1 MENPTSLARDASN
14 SSGRAIAEGEAAVLR
29 WLLGHAAVGE
39 VAEFQAKPLGGL
51 TVWPCC
57 DTCAGLVFQG
67 TQPFSAPLRVLAD
80 ALAVFPD
87 GEIAGVLL
95 WGAGGEFAWLELHD
109 TFTEGTARRFPEVG
123 DLRTW
128 EQHGQSLVGAN

>member
-1 MENPTSLARDASN
+1 M
-14 SSGRAIAEGEAAVLR
+14 
-29 WLLGHAAVGE
+29 GE
-39 VAEFQAKPLGGL
+39 VAAFQAKPPGAL

-57 DTCAGLVFQG
+57 EICAGLLFQG
-67 TQPFSAPLRVLAD
+67 TQPFSTPLEMLAD

-87 GEIAGVLL
+87 GEVAGVLL

-109 TFTEGTARRFPEVG
+109 TFTTGTARRFPGVS

-128 EQHGQSLVGAN
+128 EQHGQSLVWAN